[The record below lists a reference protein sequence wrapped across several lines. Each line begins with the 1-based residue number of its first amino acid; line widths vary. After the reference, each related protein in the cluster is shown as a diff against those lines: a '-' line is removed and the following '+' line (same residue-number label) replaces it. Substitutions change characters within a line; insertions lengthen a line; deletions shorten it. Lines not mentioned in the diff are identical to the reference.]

1 MSPGYNFYNFPRGTS
16 NHGGIAVI
24 YKASLNFKITKLNYD
39 FVTFEYAS
47 VNDPIN
53 GIQYIIVYRPP
64 PSAKNRLLLSDYL
77 NEFEDFLGEISL
89 FPQKVVMLGDFNIHV
104 NLPSKPEV
112 KRFLACVE
120 ANGFQQHVMKPTH
133 IHGNTLD
140 LILSRPSDN
149 LIQST
154 DVHNNGMSPDHFM
167 VLCDV
172 NCSKPS
178 LTKKMVKCRNFKAI
192 DRDKFVSDLCNSLND
207 MTPDAVCDVYIH
219 DYDTKISTI
228 LNVHAPETTK
238 ARTIRPRYPWYNDN
252 IKDQRKVRRRLERKW
267 RKHGSLVDKQA
278 YLEQKSYVNGL
289 IETAKKEFY
298 HDKLASADA
307 KGIFQTVNTLLNKS
321 QKPLPSCDST
331 QTLCN
336 QFAEFF
342 ESKVAKIRDGLD
354 QESLDH
360 HDLESN
366 MCSSSLTD
374 FECVS
379 EDEVL
384 KLVMQCPTKTCKL
397 DIIPTWL
404 LKEHSEVFARCLT
417 VIINKS
423 LSEGAFP
430 KSLGQAIITP
440 VLKTIS

>member
-1 MSPGYNFYNFPRGTS
+1 MTTPPPPPTNIDPAPIPLTIPCYLSIRLWNAYSLRYKTTTVSDYLLDDDVDAIFVTETWLNVNDSVVIGECTPPGYNFYNFPRGTS

-298 HDKLASADA
+298 HEKLASADA

-331 QTLCN
+331 QTLCI

-342 ESKVAKIRDGLD
+342 
-354 QESLDH
+354 
-360 HDLESN
+360 
-366 MCSSSLTD
+366 
-374 FECVS
+374 
-379 EDEVL
+379 
-384 KLVMQCPTKTCKL
+384 
-397 DIIPTWL
+397 
-404 LKEHSEVFARCLT
+404 
-417 VIINKS
+417 
-423 LSEGAFP
+423 
-430 KSLGQAIITP
+430 
-440 VLKTIS
+440 